1 MSNSIVLLAHG
12 ARDPEW
18 ARPIEAMAA
27 RLRKLLPGTEVTLAF
42 LEFMPPDIDVAV
54 NALAARGARHIRVVP
69 VFLAQAGHVKRDLPP
84 RVAALRASLS
94 VAHPELIIE
103 LEPAIGEQDEVIDAI
118 ARSVARIAGKA

>member
-27 RLRKLLPGTEVTLAF
+27 RLRNLLPGTEVTLAF
-42 LEFMPPDIDVAV
+42 LEFMPPDIDSAV

-69 VFLAQAGHVKRDLPP
+69 VFLAQAGHVKRELPA

-94 VAHPELIIE
+94 VAHPDLIIE
-103 LEPAIGEQDEVIDAI
+103 LEPAIGEQGEVIDAI